1 MRNVLS
7 TGLVLVTLA
16 LATPAAAQET
26 KLQVHGYLT
35 QAYGAA
41 HGGTF
46 LGIPE
51 GGTADYRTAAL
62 QLRYTMSA
70 SDQFVWQ
77 FSHRRLGTSPMTV
90 GEPELKLDW
99 LFYSRQMGNLDLKV
113 GRLPIPS
120 GIYNE
125 VRDVGVLL
133 PLYRASFDFYGEG
146 AFTSETV
153 DGVSAGYHVFAN
165 SPWNVEVAAYGGRYN
180 MTNTRTEYDSTG
192 TPVAVF
198 PELVDVDN
206 ALGAQIWVN
215 TPVDGVRAGFGAL
228 RMDVRNGGFA
238 GKWSEWH
245 SSLDARTHWVT
256 LQAEYRRYTLPDLT
270 YGAGYVYAGVHAS
283 PKVTLLGQVEFSD
296 VVLTTA
302 PGAPEFDYDRTKTV
316 GVSYA
321 FRADLVVKGEYHF
334 TNGYW
339 ADAPVTDIGFATA
352 KVRYFL
358 VSFSTSF

>member
-1 MRNVLS
+1 VFQAF
-7 TGLVLVTLA
+7 VTLPSRLFMGTDTGAVHRILVVDDEPDITA
-16 LATPAAAQET
+16 LVAYHLAKE
-26 KLQVHGYLT
+26 GYRVT
-35 QAYGAA
+35 TAGTGA
-41 HGGTF
+41 
-46 LGIPE
+46 
-51 GGTADYRTAAL
+51 DAL
-62 QLRYTMSA
+62 RSA
-70 SDQFVWQ
+70 REERPDLV
-77 FSHRRLGTSPMTV
+77 V
-90 GEPELKLDW
+90 
-99 LFYSRQMGNLDLKV
+99 LDLM
-113 GRLPIPS
+113 LPGHS
-120 GIYNE
+120 GFE
-125 VRDVGVLL
+125 VLAELRRRDETRDVGVLL

-245 SSLDARTHWVT
+245 SSLDARTHRVT